1 MTKLKIWYYT
11 TIRTED
17 DEAKIY
23 KSYPEEIEH
32 EGKKRTITLRKDSY
46 EEIEGRENRDQ
57 ME

>member
-23 KSYPEEIEH
+23 NSFPEEIEH
-32 EGKKRTITLRKDSY
+32 EVKKRIKILRKDSY
-46 EEIEGRENRDQ
+46 EEIEGKENRDQ